1 MRFEELD
8 LLFINVLEQD
18 TEYEEIN
25 VIYRPIGLDTE
36 EDDYY
41 IRLLIQKDSVNMI
54 LENENEVDGDGFL
67 TDEEELFV
75 LQHYA
80 MHTVYDVAQQY

>member
-54 LENENEVDGDGFL
+54 LEKENEVDGDGFL